1 MNIYREM
8 KYYPYPRT
16 IMLDS
21 GLCYNYKYYIMNLGT
36 HPTAYVQIPFI
47 HPYYGKSYEDIDI
60 DVHGGL
66 TYSEDYL
73 NLENE
78 KIINC
83 WFIGWDYAHYGDYS
97 GYEELIP
104 NGLKVGG
111 KKWTTEEIR
120 EDVMKVCRQ
129 LKDIENKE
137 KYSKKEE

>member
-36 HPTAYVQIPFI
+36 HPTAYVQIPFD
-47 HPYYGKSYEDIDI
+47 HPYYGKNYDDIDI
-60 DVHGGL
+60 DVHGDL
-66 TYSEDYL
+66 TYSL
-73 NLENE
+73 NELSFLPLHDGD
-78 KIINC
+78 
-83 WFIGWDYAHYGDYS
+83 WFIGWDYAHAYDY
-97 GYEELIP
+97 
-104 NGLKVGG
+104 VGNISFCENC

-137 KYSKKEE
+137 KHSKKEE

>member
-60 DVHGGL
+60 DVHG
-66 TYSEDYL
+66 
-73 NLENE
+73 
-78 KIINC
+78 
-83 WFIGWDYAHYGDYS
+83 
-97 GYEELIP
+97 
-104 NGLKVGG
+104 
-111 KKWTTEEIR
+111 
-120 EDVMKVCRQ
+120 
-129 LKDIENKE
+129 
-137 KYSKKEE
+137 

>member
-1 MNIYREM
+1 MNNYREM

-36 HPTAYVQIPFI
+36 HPTAYVQIPFD
-47 HPYYGKSYEDIDI
+47 HPYYGKSYDDIDI

-78 KIINC
+78 KITNC
-83 WFIGWDYAHYGDYS
+83 WFIGWDYAHCGDYLGFWLNYS
-97 GYEELIP
+97 SEFTHSH
-104 NGLKVGG
+104 
-111 KKWTTEEIR
+111 KWTTKEIR